1 MRSAPFPGAL
11 AVTVHDP
18 AERTYR
24 LTPLSTQG
32 PLAAKE
38 TGDPD
43 VVEAK
48 IVLTK
53 ADIFCADKS
62 ICAGTRAA

>member
-18 AERTYR
+18 AERTYS

-32 PLAAKE
+32 PLVAKE

-43 VVEAK
+43 VAVAK
-48 IVLTK
+48 IVVTE
-53 ADIFCADKS
+53 ADIFCVDNS
-62 ICAGTRAA
+62 IFVGTLAA